1 MPFRT
6 FLAYLSQLLY
16 IAGFIICIWL
26 LVRLIAL
33 VNAMTRY
40 FNSRSTKA
48 DK

>member
-1 MPFRT
+1 MPFT
-6 FLAYLSQLLY
+6 FWINQLPY
-16 IAGFIICIWL
+16 TAVFITCIWL

-40 FNSRSTKA
+40 FDSRSAKS